1 MTRGPLVDVDEL
13 ARLIDTVNLLD
24 VRYRTDGPC
33 GPEEYAAGHLP
44 GAVYVDMDTALAAPP
59 GTAGRHPLPETTVFE
74 AAMRAAGVSGDRPVV
89 VYDDWGGHAA
99 ARCWWLLRHHGHADV
114 RVLDG
119 GWAAWTAA
127 GLPVESGPGRPVEAG
142 TFTAAPGAMPVVAAA
157 DVPSVGVLIDARA
170 AARYR
175 GETEPIDP
183 VAGRIPGAVN
193 VPSALNLGADGR
205 FRTAAEL
212 RDVYAAVGATGS
224 ATVAAYCGSGVT
236 ATHDVLALEV
246 AGVAAAL
253 YPGSWSEWI
262 VDPSRPVARG

>member
-1 MTRGPLVDVDEL
+1 MATVVAGYVPKPEGDAALRAGVEEARRRGARLVVVHAVGDDDGEPSFLGDVRGVLADAGVEHDLRVLERGYDASDQLVAVAEEL
-13 ARLIDTVNLLD
+13 AAD
-24 VRYRTDGPC
+24 
-33 GPEEYAAGHLP
+33 HLP

-89 VYDDWGGHAA
+89 VYDDWGGQAA
-99 ARCWWLLRHHGHADV
+99 ARCWWLLRHNGHADV

-127 GLPVESGPGRPVEAG
+127 GLPVESGPGTAAAAE
-142 TFTAAPGAMPVVAAA
+142 TFTAAPAAMPVVAAA

-193 VPSALNLGADGR
+193 VPTALNLGAGGC

-212 RDVYAAVGATGS
+212 RDVYAAMGATGS
-224 ATVAAYCGSGVT
+224 
-236 ATHDVLALEV
+236 
-246 AGVAAAL
+246 
-253 YPGSWSEWI
+253 
-262 VDPSRPVARG
+262 